1 MRILGNGKETRDG
14 KMNGDSENGRMVASV
29 KTSVKCLPLV
39 CLLKVMKNS
48 ITISVPDR
56 FLFRDIFFYYQ

>member
-14 KMNGDSENGRMVASV
+14 KLNEDSENGRMVASV

-48 ITISVPDR
+48 ITIR
-56 FLFRDIFFYYQ
+56 TG

>member
-48 ITISVPDR
+48 ITIR
-56 FLFRDIFFYYQ
+56 TG